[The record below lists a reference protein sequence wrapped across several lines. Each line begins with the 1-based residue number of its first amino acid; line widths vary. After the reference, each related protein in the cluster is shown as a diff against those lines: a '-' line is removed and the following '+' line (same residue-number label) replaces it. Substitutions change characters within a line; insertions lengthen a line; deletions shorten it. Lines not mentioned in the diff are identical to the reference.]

1 MSSVRLDVFQPENL
15 SELVLMWRASFE
27 AALGIVD
34 PHSIAEQENYFLER
48 VLPHHEVR
56 VAWHGD
62 LLVGFVAAS
71 SEMVVQLFVRQ
82 GWQRRG
88 IGGAMLAWAKQRSCG
103 HLSLFTFARNHNACA
118 FYEHNGFVVAA
129 RGFEP
134 TWQLDDVK
142 YVWPA
147 RQTPT

>member
-1 MSSVRLDVFQPENL
+1 MSALRLETFQPVHL
-15 SELVLMWRASFE
+15 RELVLMWRASFE

-34 PHSIAEQENYFLER
+34 PHSIAEQEAYFLER
-48 VLPHHEVR
+48 VLPQHEVR

-71 SEMVVQLFVRQ
+71 TVMVVQLFVRQ

-88 IGGAMLAWAKQRSCG
+88 IGGAMLGWAKQRSNG
-103 HLSLFTFARNHNACA
+103 RLTLFTFARNLNACA

-134 TWQLDDVK
+134 EWQLDDVQ
-142 YVWPA
+142 YVWTAPA
-147 RQTPT
+147 TT

>member
-1 MSSVRLDVFQPENL
+1 
-15 SELVLMWRASFE
+15 MWRASFE

-34 PHSIAEQENYFLER
+34 PHSIAEQETYFLER
-48 VLPHHEVR
+48 VLPQHEVR
-56 VAWHGD
+56 VAWRGD

-71 SEMVVQLFVRQ
+71 TEMVVQLFVRQ

-88 IGGAMLAWAKQRSCG
+88 IGGALLGWAKQRSNG
-103 HLSLFTFARNHNACA
+103 RLTLFTFARNLNACA

-134 TWQLDDVK
+134 EWQLDDVT
-142 YVWPA
+142 YVWTAPA
-147 RQTPT
+147 PATT